1 VSVRSGLA
9 REIVGISI
17 LWLAL
22 GMLSDGM
29 NTIVMPARLADLVP
43 ESGRATT
50 VGLVVSLGIV
60 AAMLVQPF
68 VGALSDRYRQRV
80 GRLPF
85 IGAGILVT
93 CGALAL
99 FAFVRSLEAV
109 VLAFVAVQLAASSV
123 QAAQQGL
130 IPDRIVAPRRGL
142 AAGAKNLMDLTGALL
157 GFALLGGLV
166 ADGYGAVTIT
176 LGAALVVAFVLSALL
191 VREGP
196 PQPPTSST
204 RRGFVF
210 AIGSRFLFLLATY
223 AIGRFFLLFVAE
235 RLGVSAEQA
244 AASAGGLL
252 AAITLATV
260 VAALPGGWAA
270 DRFGRRT
277 LVRAGAL
284 LGAAGALA
292 LIPATSEVA
301 ILGAGLLLALA
312 SAAFV
317 SANWALVVDLAPPAG
332 SARALGYANFGTA
345 GAAAAAGL
353 FGPLIDAVERTSAGA
368 GYPALFISAAALFL
382 ASGLLKSPPEIVANG
397 SS

>member
-1 VSVRSGLA
+1 
-9 REIVGISI
+9 
-17 LWLAL
+17 
-22 GMLSDGM
+22 
-29 NTIVMPARLADLVP
+29 MPARILDLV
-43 ESGRATT
+43 GAADRATT

-60 AAMLVQPF
+60 AAVLIQPL
-68 VGALSDRYRQRV
+68 VGAISDRYRARV

-85 IGAGILVT
+85 IGAGIVIT
-93 CGALAL
+93 CAALAL
-99 FAFVRSLEAV
+99 FALARSLEAV

-130 IPDRIVAPRRGL
+130 IPDRIVAGRRGL

-157 GFALLGGLV
+157 AFALLGGLV
-166 ADGYGAVTIT
+166 ADGYDAITIT
-176 LGAALVVAFVLSALL
+176 LGAALVLTFLLSAMLI
-191 VREGP
+191 REGSP
-196 PQPPTSST
+196 PRRTSSR
-204 RRGFVF
+204 RRGFAL

-223 AIGRFFLLFVAE
+223 AIGRFFLLFVAD
-235 RLGVSAEQA
+235 RLGLTAEEA

-260 VAALPGGWAA
+260 LAALPGGWAA
-270 DRFGRRT
+270 DHFGRRT

-292 LIPATSEVA
+292 LIPANSEVA
-301 ILGAGLLLALA
+301 ILGGGLLLALA

-317 SANWALVVDLAPPAG
+317 SANWALVVDLAPPEG

-353 FGPLIDAVERTSAGA
+353 FGPLIDAVNRTLPGA
-368 GYPALFISAAALFL
+368 GYPALFITAATLFL
-382 ASGLLKSPPEIVANG
+382 ASGLLKSPSEIVADG
-397 SS
+397 PS